1 MTAPSA
7 IRAAKTTTSGKGGAD
22 ADATAPAKKSKKKL
36 IIIVVV
42 VLLVAG
48 AGYKFMMPA
57 KKAAPGP
64 PVAGEVI
71 SMDAMT
77 VNLADGH
84 FLKLQLA
91 LQEIKGKGG
100 ATLDTAKAAD
110 IAVGVFSNRTIA
122 TLSAAGSWDTI
133 KAELMKELEKAYP
146 DELMDVYRKQFV
158 MQ

>member
-100 ATLDTAKAAD
+100 AT
-110 IAVGVFSNRTIA
+110 
-122 TLSAAGSWDTI
+122 I